1 MVYNHVRLSQNL
13 NPRKTAAIMTIL
25 EQMVETRSCKEARGV
40 FDDGRCQICNQ
51 NSETVEHL
59 VAGCT
64 KLANSEY
71 LTRHNRALM
80 ILAVAW
86 EKQQELMDQESIWR
100 QQKWDRGTVLENNK
114 AKLVWDFE
122 FHLRKTTTARRP
134 DLIFELKIDKKIWIC
149 VTWHAHSKK
158 HWCKEG

>member
-1 MVYNHVRLSQNL
+1 MVNNHVRLSQNL

-25 EQMVETRSCKEARGV
+25 EQMVETRSCKEARDA

-114 AKLVWDFE
+114 VKLVWDFE